1 MYLSIIFLPLLG
13 SIVSGF
19 FGRKVGVRGAQLIT
33 CSNVIV
39 TTILAVLAFFEVG
52 FNNIPVS
59 IELFRWID
67 SEWINIIWGFEFD
80 SLTVFCEKVSLIWYI
95 NAVLVK
101 IQLYLVIFVN
111 IYFFGGGYLISV
123 SSYQRYGNNTS
134 MAHLNYKF
142 HNRYLVKDL
151 LQKRYYSGITG
162 STTDVTLSLSTE
174 KGDIYSKKAEEVE
187 WENFLKWFVGFS
199 DAEANFIINSLFK
212 KDKVTISKFSFMFKI
227 ALHQDDADVLLYIQ
241 RRLAIGNVRH
251 YKNECIFNVTDRKG
265 VELLISIFDKYNLN
279 TTKYLDYLDFKEA
292 FKLYHNR
299 DKDLKVEWIKD
310 AIIELKNKMN
320 TNRVNFDRPENS
332 NIVVTKWWLLGFVEG
347 DGSFFMRRDTFTPV
361 FSIELGG
368 VNLDI
373 LVKIKEFLEK
383 SLGFNLYS
391 LYKLKNSSI
400 IAVTTVKARSNR
412 KSSVAITIKNVRVL
426 NNYLVPFFE
435 NMTFLTKKG
444 HDFEDF
450 KIICK
455 VVHNGAYKNDEI
467 KNVIFKLSYIMNN
480 YRLSTNTAS
489 SIPLSKDE
497 WDKLYFAL
505 PTVKYLFD
513 GRVRDISYPPVGWG
527 KTLHQR
533 ISCVYEIL

>member
-1 MYLSIIFLPLLG
+1 
-13 SIVSGF
+13 
-19 FGRKVGVRGAQLIT
+19 
-33 CSNVIV
+33 
-39 TTILAVLAFFEVG
+39 
-52 FNNIPVS
+52 
-59 IELFRWID
+59 
-67 SEWINIIWGFEFD
+67 
-80 SLTVFCEKVSLIWYI
+80 
-95 NAVLVK
+95 
-101 IQLYLVIFVN
+101 
-111 IYFFGGGYLISV
+111 
-123 SSYQRYGNNTS
+123 
-134 MAHLNYKF
+134 
-142 HNRYLVKDL
+142 
-151 LQKRYYSGITG
+151 
-162 STTDVTLSLSTE
+162 
-174 KGDIYSKKAEEVE
+174 
-187 WENFLKWFVGFS
+187 
-199 DAEANFIINSLFK
+199 
-212 KDKVTISKFSFMFKI
+212 MFKI

-412 KSSVAITIKNVRVL
+412 KSSVAITSEIYRSCSWSLSMKKERTKLVSLNTRWLDGTVARTKEVKSWDRRRVMVDL
-426 NNYLVPFFE
+426 APR
-435 NMTFLTKKG
+435 
-444 HDFEDF
+444 H
-450 KIICK
+450 
-455 VVHNGAYKNDEI
+455 
-467 KNVIFKLSYIMNN
+467 
-480 YRLSTNTAS
+480 R
-489 SIPLSKDE
+489 
-497 WDKLYFAL
+497 
-505 PTVKYLFD
+505 
-513 GRVRDISYPPVGWG
+513 GRCPG
-527 KTLHQR
+527 L
-533 ISCVYEIL
+533 

>member
-299 DKDLKVEWIKD
+299 DKDLKVELIKD

-412 KSSVAITIKNVRVL
+412 KSSVAITIKNVKVL

-435 NMTFLTKKG
+435 NMTF
-444 HDFEDF
+444 
-450 KIICK
+450 
-455 VVHNGAYKNDEI
+455 
-467 KNVIFKLSYIMNN
+467 
-480 YRLSTNTAS
+480 
-489 SIPLSKDE
+489 
-497 WDKLYFAL
+497 
-505 PTVKYLFD
+505 
-513 GRVRDISYPPVGWG
+513 
-527 KTLHQR
+527 
-533 ISCVYEIL
+533 

>member
-1 MYLSIIFLPLLG
+1 
-13 SIVSGF
+13 
-19 FGRKVGVRGAQLIT
+19 
-33 CSNVIV
+33 
-39 TTILAVLAFFEVG
+39 
-52 FNNIPVS
+52 
-59 IELFRWID
+59 
-67 SEWINIIWGFEFD
+67 
-80 SLTVFCEKVSLIWYI
+80 
-95 NAVLVK
+95 
-101 IQLYLVIFVN
+101 
-111 IYFFGGGYLISV
+111 
-123 SSYQRYGNNTS
+123 
-134 MAHLNYKF
+134 
-142 HNRYLVKDL
+142 
-151 LQKRYYSGITG
+151 
-162 STTDVTLSLSTE
+162 
-174 KGDIYSKKAEEVE
+174 
-187 WENFLKWFVGFS
+187 
-199 DAEANFIINSLFK
+199 
-212 KDKVTISKFSFMFKI
+212 MFKI

-299 DKDLKVEWIKD
+299 DKDLKVELIKD

-435 NMTFLTKKG
+435 NMTF
-444 HDFEDF
+444 
-450 KIICK
+450 
-455 VVHNGAYKNDEI
+455 
-467 KNVIFKLSYIMNN
+467 
-480 YRLSTNTAS
+480 
-489 SIPLSKDE
+489 
-497 WDKLYFAL
+497 
-505 PTVKYLFD
+505 
-513 GRVRDISYPPVGWG
+513 
-527 KTLHQR
+527 
-533 ISCVYEIL
+533 